1 MSKKSVYSFLATG
14 IIFFS
19 LTSFSYAVI
28 GTKEGIASSCA
39 LLTTTTI
46 LRPWTKHPDVKKLQY
61 LLNLDKATQVAQ
73 VGVGSLGKESML
85 YGAGTLKAVARFQE
99 KYASEILTPS
109 GLTKGTGVFGQGTKK
124 KMLALY
130 CSKATS
136 SPVTVPIVTKNTQQQ
151 VTSVIPTPVSVPI
164 FSQTQTSIITQ
175 APVQNQTPTPVVT
188 QAPVQV
194 VTPPTVTVPTVP
206 SFIKGSDF
214 NNGTLRGFT
223 TWDVTQVGFPFDID
237 KDLSDL
243 ASTGANLIRV
253 ALVTNRSTT
262 SPRYTIDSAQ
272 YASLDQVLI
281 RADRYHFKVVVVIAQ
296 ANSQQGSYWSDVQEQ
311 NDYASLLKA
320 VATKYRDNVVIAGFD
335 IMNEPVLG
343 LPESQST
350 LVWESIARNIV
361 NQIRSVDTNHVIIIE
376 SADWA
381 LPNIFYYMKP
391 VNIEDKNIV
400 YSVHMYEPQ
409 EVTGQGLSGR
419 PLGVYYPNATYNM
432 TSTRAMLT
440 YVSDFQKK
448 YNVPIYVGEFSA
460 IRWAPGATREN
471 YLRDVLT
478 IFTEN
483 KWSWT
488 YHSWRTWNGWDAEI
502 PSSSPSDTTR
512 TSTSSVL
519 ALLKQGFSG
528 NISQASTPTPTVT
541 PTSTVASLVASYNMN
556 EGSGATLIDRSGN
569 GRHGTLIGSPLWEA
583 GKNSGGLTFSSSNK
597 VDLASLLPI
606 SGVQQLTISAWMKR
620 TSSGSSV
627 EIGKQSVSGGNSI
640 TLELWTDGNLYLG
653 LSSGGDYGTV
663 SLNDTSWH
671 HITMVFDGT
680 QTGNSNRL
688 KGYVDGVQ
696 QVLAFT
702 GSIPA
707 LTTTATDAFG
717 IGSVSTKY
725 SNGQIDDVRVYN
737 RALTNTE
744 IITDMNTPVVETVTI
759 P

>member
-1 MSKKSVYSFLATG
+1 MSKSYGYSFLAAG

-19 LTSFSYAVI
+19 LTSFSYAVM
-28 GTKEGIASSCA
+28 GTKEDITSSCSI
-39 LLTTTTI
+39 LTTTTI
-46 LRPWTKHPDVKKLQY
+46 LRLWTKNPDVKKLQY
-61 LLNLDKATQVAQ
+61 LLNRDKAIQVAQ
-73 VGVGSLGKESML
+73 AGVGSPGKESTL

-99 KYASEILTPS
+99 KYASEILTPA

-130 CSKATS
+130 CNKDTS
-136 SPVTVPIVTKNTQQQ
+136 SPMITPTIPVVIKNTSN
-151 VTSVIPTPVSVPI
+151 VLPSVPPTSFFSPTP
-164 FSQTQTSIITQ
+164 TQTSAPITPQ
-175 APVQNQTPTPVVT
+175 VTQVAVAPLPVV
-188 QAPVQV
+188 ALP
-194 VTPPTVTVPTVP
+194 P
-206 SFIKGSDF
+206 SFVKGSDF
-214 NNGTLRGFT
+214 NNGSLRGFT
-223 TWDVTQVGFPFDID
+223 TWDVTQGGFPFDID

-253 ALVTNRSTT
+253 ALIVNRSTT

-311 NDYASLLKA
+311 NDYASLLKV
-320 VATKYRDNVVIAGFD
+320 VATKYRNTMVIAGFD

-343 LPESQST
+343 LLESQST
-350 LVWESIARNIV
+350 LVWEPIARNIV

-400 YSVHMYEPQ
+400 YSVHMYEPAA
-409 EVTGQGLSGR
+409 VTNQGLSGN

-502 PSSSPSDTTR
+502 PSSNPSDTTR
-512 TSTSSVL
+512 TSTSAVL
-519 ALLKQGFSG
+519 TLLKQGFQG
-528 NISQASTPTPTVT
+528 TISQAPVLTPAPRVTPTPTPTVT
-541 PTSTVASLVASYNMN
+541 GLVASYNMD
-556 EGSGATLIDRSGN
+556 EMTGSVLIDRSGN
-569 GRHGTLIGSPLWEA
+569 GRNGTLIGSPLWES
-583 GKNSGGLTFSSSNK
+583 GKNNGGLTFTGANK
-597 VDLASLLPI
+597 VDLGASLPI
-606 SGVQQLTISAWMKR
+606 TGAPKLTISAWMKR
-620 TSSGSSV
+620 STLGSSV
-627 EIGKQSVSGGNSI
+627 EIGKQSISGGSSI
-640 TLELWTDGNLYLG
+640 TIELWTDGNLYLG

-671 HITMVFDGT
+671 HVTMVFDGT

-696 QVLAFT
+696 QGLTFT

-725 SNGQIDDVRVYN
+725 SNGQIDDVRIYT
-737 RALTNTE
+737 RALSDSE
-744 IITDMNTPVVETVTI
+744 VVTDMNTPVVETVT
-759 P
+759 PP